1 MKKVLIVDDA
11 STVRMYHRKILED
24 AGFEVDEAV
33 NGLEALEKAFINDYY
48 YLYIVDINM
57 PKLDG
62 YSFVKKLR
70 SSESVRQSP
79 VIMVTTEAE
88 EEDMH
93 KAYENGA
100 NFYIVK
106 PVKPDE
112 FIKICK
118 LFTGEPY
125 E

>member
-1 MKKVLIVDDA
+1 MKKILVIDDA
-11 STVRMYHRKILED
+11 ATVRMYHKKILKD

-33 NGLEALEKAFINDYY
+33 NGLEALEKVYLNEYD
-48 YLYIVDINM
+48 LYIVDINM

-62 YSFVKKLR
+62 YSFVSRLR
-70 SSESVRQSP
+70 SSRDIKQSP

-88 EEDMH
+88 QEDKE
-93 KAYENGA
+93 KAYQAGA

-112 FIKICK
+112 LVKYAKI
-118 LFTGEPY
+118 FTGVPL
-125 E
+125 

>member
-1 MKKVLIVDDA
+1 MKRVLVVDDA
-11 STVRMYHRKILED
+11 STVRMYHKNILKN

-33 NGLEALEKAFINDYY
+33 NGLEALEKAFVNDYD
-48 YLYIVDINM
+48 LYVVDINM

-70 SSESVRQSP
+70 ASAEIKQAP

-88 EEDMH
+88 LKDMEL
-93 KAYENGA
+93 AYEAGA
-100 NFYIVK
+100 NFYIIK

-112 FIKICK
+112 FLKYAKI
-118 LFTGEPY
+118 LTGVGL
-125 E
+125 

>member
-1 MKKVLIVDDA
+1 MKKILVVDDA
-11 STVRMYHRKILED
+11 STVRMYHKKILED

-33 NGLEALEKAFINDYY
+33 NGLEALEKAFINDYD
-48 YLYIVDINM
+48 LYIVDINM

-70 SSESVRQSP
+70 SSESVKQSP

-88 EEDMH
+88 EKDME

-106 PVKPDE
+106 PVKPDGL
-112 FIKICK
+112 IKICK
-118 LFTGEPY
+118 LFSGEPY

>member
-1 MKKVLIVDDA
+1 MKKILVIDDA
-11 STVRMYHRKILED
+11 ATVRMYHRKILED

-33 NGLEALEKAFINDYY
+33 NGLEAFEKALINDYD
-48 YLYIVDINM
+48 LYIVDINM

-62 YSFVKKLR
+62 YSFVRKLR
-70 SSESVRQSP
+70 ETEEIRQVP

-88 EEDMH
+88 EKDMD
-93 KAYENGA
+93 KAFEIGA
-100 NFYIVK
+100 NFYLVK

-112 FIKICK
+112 FLKYCK
-118 LFTGEPY
+118 LLTGVSY